1 MLRYAD
7 IDRAALKVK
16 IARDDIAAYLRGD
29 WDGDRVGWEAVERIL
44 TEALYILK
52 ENLSDDAT
60 L

>member
-1 MLRYAD
+1 MIRYAD

-29 WDGDRVGWEAVERIL
+29 WDGNQEGWMAVERIL
-44 TEALYILK
+44 TEALDILG
-52 ENLSDDAT
+52 ENMDNDAT